1 MKYNFDEA
9 VNRRNTGSLK
19 WDVKENELPM
29 WVADMDFKTAPQI
42 QQAIIKRAESG
53 VFGYSIVP
61 DEWSESIIEWWSSY
75 HSWKIEKDWLIF
87 SAGVVPTISSVV
99 RKLTTP
105 AEKVV
110 FMTPVYNIFYNSVL
124 NNGRNVLESPLEYDG
139 NEYKIN
145 FEDLEEKLSDPQ
157 TSLLILC
164 NPHNPTGNIWSRE
177 ELAKI
182 GDMCV
187 KYGVTVLSDEIH
199 CDITEPDA
207 DYIPFASVSENCRN
221 NSIIC
226 ISPTKCFNIAGIQT
240 SAVAVANPIIRH
252 KVWRGL
258 NTDEVAEPNVFAVTA
273 SVTAFSEGREWLEE
287 LREYISEN
295 RRLVNEYLE
304 SEIPQIKAVKSKAT
318 YLMWLDCSELK
329 IHSEKLAEYIRKNSG
344 LYVSEGSQFGG
355 NGKSFLRFNIA
366 CPKATVKD
374 GLERLKQ
381 SIDSLC
387 REP

>member
-61 DEWSESIIEWWSSY
+61 DEWSESIIEWWSRY
-75 HSWKIEKDWLIF
+75 HSWNIEKDWLIF
-87 SAGVVPTISSVV
+87 SAGIVPTISSVV

-110 FMTPVYNIFYNSVL
+110 FMTPVYNIFYNSVW

-240 SAVAVANPIIRH
+240 SAVTVANPIIRH

-318 YLMWLDCSELK
+318 YLMWLDCSKLK
-329 IHSEKLAEYIRKNSG
+329 IHSEKLAEHIRKNSG

-381 SIDSLC
+381 SIESLC